1 MSTDISESNEIADA
15 GEELSERRLYM
26 GDKTMGTVIEVAKQ
40 FIPDLDPEKD
50 FIQIA
55 IFNNLMTVRRR
66 APYYSPTDILRH
78 VILAGNGRVES
89 SPTHQSYYDFV
100 AWEMWGS
107 NTPCVFRSLRIPLE
121 DGHRLNAGL
130 VVPLVMDFL
139 RANCDTGLRRELQ
152 TAIEMIPT
160 AAPSSQDALVAQ
172 WLAYVRRFSC
182 GLSVILTVDPAS
194 MLPFRSGTGYMYIE
208 PL

>member
-15 GEELSERRLYM
+15 AEELSERRLYM

-50 FIQIA
+50 FIEVA

-66 APYYSPTDILRH
+66 KPYANPIDILSH
-78 VILAGNGRVES
+78 VILADNDRVES
-89 SPTHQSYYDFV
+89 SPTHQAFYDFV

-107 NTPCVFRSLRIPLE
+107 VTPCVFRAMRIPIKN
-121 DGHRLNAGL
+121 GHHLNPGL

-160 AAPSSQDALVAQ
+160 GAPSSQDALVAQ

>member
-130 VVPLVMDFL
+130 VVPLMMEFIRLHAGV
-139 RANCDTGLRRELQ
+139 GVRRELQ
-152 TAIEMIPT
+152 TAIEMIPVGVP
-160 AAPSSQDALVAQ
+160 ASQDALVVQ
-172 WLAYVRRFSC
+172 WLAYVRRFSY
-182 GLSVILTVDPAS
+182 GQSLVLTVDPS
-194 MLPFRSGTGYMYIE
+194 SQLPFRKGEGFMYLE